1 MQTKCS
7 RRLNTGG
14 CFPLEADL
22 MTDPPDSAPKPAAPP
37 PQVMLE
43 LPVNLD
49 PVYANFAIITHS
61 PSEIVIDHA
70 RVMPNTPKSKIVARI
85 ILTPMNAKLFLRALT
100 ENLGKYEAQYGE
112 IAVPTGLADQLF
124 KPPKVE

>member
-1 MQTKCS
+1 
-7 RRLNTGG
+7 
-14 CFPLEADL
+14 
-22 MTDPPDSAPKPAAPP
+22 MTDQPNPAPQPQPQP
-37 PQVMLE
+37 QQVMLE
-43 LPVNLD
+43 LPATLE

-100 ENLGKYEAQYGE
+100 DNLAKYEAQYGE
-112 IAVPTGLADQLF
+112 IIVPTGLADQLF
-124 KPPKVE
+124 KPSKTE